1 MGHALFHPHS
11 PGTLSAS
18 PGPISHTGTSAL
30 GEAREPQDV
39 RAGRASTQCPA
50 DGTWTRERAGPRP
63 WWWSWYLGRVGGL
76 AARGAVPRCGATCV
90 TQFSPRSSGNRRLR
104 AAPDLLGDKLRSEVL
119 RPAGRGLTLQNRPN
133 PLASSLIKGHKAGGW
148 SGRQGPL
155 GSTDQQP

>member
-39 RAGRASTQCPA
+39 RARRASPQCPA
-50 DGTWTRERAGPRP
+50 DGTWTREQAGPRP

-76 AARGAVPRCGATCV
+76 AARGAVPRCGAT
-90 TQFSPRSSGNRRLR
+90 
-104 AAPDLLGDKLRSEVL
+104 
-119 RPAGRGLTLQNRPN
+119 
-133 PLASSLIKGHKAGGW
+133 SSLVSHGSAPGAAEIAGFV
-148 SGRQGPL
+148 QPQTCL
-155 GSTDQQP
+155 GTS